1 MLTQKRI
8 GLARAL
14 SKQGY
19 CSRSQAASL
28 ISAGRVALNGRISKD
43 PECPVRI
50 LRDRIEIDGASL
62 DKAPAIYLMMNKPRG
77 VVTTASDEKCRK
89 TVYDLLEPGLPWV
102 GPVGR
107 LDKASEGLLLLTKD
121 SEWAA
126 KITDPVS
133 HLDKKYHVQV
143 NCIADV
149 ALLASISRAGDIV
162 WKGMSDAQSLGQL
175 RESLHAKAAS
185 ILRHGEK
192 NSWLEITLDEGKN
205 RHIRRMLETLN
216 VEVLRLIR
224 VSMGPLELGELKK
237 GAARHLTSWE
247 KKALD
252 QTLLTVSSR
261 AKRGTDPYSQHT
273 FSRE

>member
-1 MLTQKRI
+1 M
-8 GLARAL
+8 
-14 SKQGY
+14 GY
-19 CSRSQAASL
+19 CSRSQAAVL
-28 ISAGRVALNGRISKD
+28 IRAGRVTLNKRIVRD
-43 PECPVRI
+43 PERPARI
-50 LRDRIEIDGASL
+50 PQDRIEVDGSPL
-62 DKAPAIYLMMNKPRG
+62 DKQPAIYLIMNKPRG
-77 VVTTASDEKCRK
+77 VVTTASDEKGRE
-89 TVYDLLEPGLPWV
+89 TVYHLLEPGLPWV

-107 LDKASEGLLLLTKD
+107 LDKASEGLLLLTND

-149 ALLASISRAGDIV
+149 ALLAKISREGELV
-162 WKGMSDAQSLGQL
+162 RRGMLDVQPPGQL

-185 ILRHGEK
+185 ILRRGEK

-224 VSMGPLELGELKK
+224 VSIGPLELGDLRK
-237 GAARHLTSWE
+237 GAAR
-247 KKALD
+247 
-252 QTLLTVSSR
+252 Q
-261 AKRGTDPYSQHT
+261 
-273 FSRE
+273 